1 MRQGIIAAISTPPG
15 KGGVAIIRTSGKGS
29 RALAEEIFFPR
40 SGKALSSYPARMQVY
55 GYIKD
60 NGEVVDDGLVTVFGE
75 GSSYTG
81 EETVEYSV
89 HGGIL
94 VTRRVLE
101 LIFSHGAIP
110 ATAGEFTR
118 TAFINGKLGLIEAEA
133 IGDLLEAKSN
143 EQLKLASGPARER
156 LRGKVEGMYNSI
168 VRLLGSVYARI
179 DYPEEDLGEFT
190 DDELLSGLSAVR
202 EELAS
207 LIATYRT
214 GRAIREG
221 ISTVLVGKPNVGKST
236 LYNLLLG
243 EDAAIVTDIPGTT
256 RDILE
261 RTVPLGRVMLSL
273 CDTAGVH
280 TEGVTDEVELIGI
293 RRTKERI
300 EAAELVLALFDLSR
314 PADEADREVIEAV
327 RGATGAKIAILT
339 KADSKGDGFAEL
351 LDGFDSKI
359 EISALSAPEAALE
372 AIRSEVEALFTDEK
386 ISTSSDAIVA
396 SARQHAALVSA
407 LGFIDEAIGAIR
419 LGIPADAASSDIEL
433 CLGALAEVDGRAV
446 SEDVVSDI
454 FARFC
459 VGK

>member
-29 RALAEEIFFPR
+29 VALAEEIFFPR

-60 NGEVVDDGLVTVFGE
+60 NGEVVDDGLVTLFGE

-110 ATAGEFTR
+110 AAAGEFTR
-118 TAFINGKLGLIEAEA
+118 TAFINGRLGLIEAEA

-156 LRGKVEGMYNSI
+156 LRAKVDGMYTSL

-190 DDELLSGLSAVR
+190 DDELLEGLSKTRA
-202 EELAS
+202 ELAQ

-261 RTVPLGRVMLSL
+261 RTIPLGRVMLAL

-280 TEGVTDEVELIGI
+280 TKGVTDEVELIGI
-293 RRTKERI
+293 RRTRERI
-300 EAAELVLALFDLSR
+300 ESSELVLALFDLSR
-314 PADEADREVIEAV
+314 PADEADREVIDAV
-327 RGATGAKIAILT
+327 ASAAGAKIAILT
-339 KADSKGDGFAEL
+339 KADTRGERFAEL
-351 LDGFDSKI
+351 FTGFDAVI
-359 EISALSAPEAALE
+359 EISALGAPEAAID
-372 AIRSEVEALFTDEK
+372 AIRREVEALFTDEK
-386 ISTSSDAIVA
+386 INTSSDAIVA
-396 SARQHAALVSA
+396 SARQHAALVAA

-433 CLGALAEVDGRAV
+433 CLGALAEIDGRAV